1 MKNIAILI
9 FVMVIMFGTESYSAT
24 GFEKTVGGQDD
35 DRGVFV
41 SPTRDGGYIAVGVTS
56 SYGEGQEDVYLVKT
70 DSAGEVQWTKTY
82 GGPEND
88 QGWSVRETP
97 DGYVIAGFTQSF
109 GNGEFDFYLI
119 KTDLDGESK
128 WSETYGGEG
137 NDRCWAFALTNDG
150 GFVLAGETTS
160 MGAGKEDF
168 CLVKA
173 DSLGVFQWSKTYGGK
188 KDDRCFSVLQ
198 TDDGGYMLAGQTFS
212 LGAGD
217 RDVYV
222 VKTKADGEMEW
233 SKVFGGPGSDVGHSI
248 TTTRDGNFLVTGYTS
263 NFAAEADDPYL
274 IKFDAKG
281 ITQWTSVLP
290 LEGINHTLTGEQATD
305 KTFYLVGFTQHPE
318 SGSKT
323 ALLV

>member
-9 FVMVIMFGTESYSAT
+9 FVLVIMFGTESYSST
-24 GFEKTVGGQDD
+24 GFEKTVGGQDE

-41 SPTRDGGYIAVGVTS
+41 SPTQDGGYLAVGVTS

-88 QGWSVRETP
+88 LGWSVRETP

-119 KTDLDGESK
+119 KTDLDGEIK

-137 NDRCWAFALTNDG
+137 NDRCWALALTNDG

-188 KDDRCFSVLQ
+188 KGDRCFSVLQ
-198 TDDGGYMLAGQTFS
+198 ADDGGYMLAGQT
-212 LGAGD
+212 
-217 RDVYV
+217 
-222 VKTKADGEMEW
+222 
-233 SKVFGGPGSDVGHSI
+233 
-248 TTTRDGNFLVTGYTS
+248 
-263 NFAAEADDPYL
+263 
-274 IKFDAKG
+274 
-281 ITQWTSVLP
+281 
-290 LEGINHTLTGEQATD
+290 
-305 KTFYLVGFTQHPE
+305 
-318 SGSKT
+318 
-323 ALLV
+323 